1 MRKRP
6 WVLAK
11 ATGAALRKR
20 PWVLVKAKVSW
31 EACASR
37 FRIHSYP
44 YGRFRKQSRSLSLSR
59 AATAAFAS
67 SPGRFGKLPSS
78 HLLSRA
84 SAVAFAKQPRLLSQ
98 AFAVAFTGI
107 SDHFRRHL
115 RLLSQAAQLA
125 FAFTSS
131 PGRVRK
137 PLSHSKSFMVAFASS
152 PARFRFRKSTCG
164 RFRRHFRGRFCQVAQ
179 LAFTFE
185 SIQGRFRMQLSL
197 LSRAVQL
204 AFAFTSEQ
212 PQPLSQAAPVAL

>member
-1 MRKRP
+1 MNSTRQ
-6 WVLAK
+6 
-11 ATGAALRKR
+11 G
-20 PWVLVKAKVSW
+20 LV
-31 EACASR
+31 
-37 FRIHSYP
+37 
-44 YGRFRKQSRSLSLSR
+44 GRSNISAGQCEDC
-59 AATAAFAS
+59 
-67 SPGRFGKLPSS
+67 
-78 HLLSRA
+78 
-84 SAVAFAKQPRLLSQ
+84 AVAFLFGCQVGNA
-98 AFAVAFTGI
+98 I
-107 SDHFRRHL
+107 SDHFRKPL
-115 RLLSQAAQLA
+115 SLSQAAQLA